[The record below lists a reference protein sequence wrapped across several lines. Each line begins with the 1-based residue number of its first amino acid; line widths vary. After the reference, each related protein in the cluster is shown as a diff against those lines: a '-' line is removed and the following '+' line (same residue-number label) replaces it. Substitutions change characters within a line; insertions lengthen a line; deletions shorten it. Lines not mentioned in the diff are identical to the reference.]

1 MTCLFDTRI
10 AFAVILTA
18 FYDVSRCDVW
28 QDIRRPMPR
37 IIRRALYQKLRE
49 LPELLEFRRDF
60 ELLSGMKLAFVNE
73 LGLGEDLLRDQLPL
87 CAALNASEA
96 GRAMCA
102 RCRHAL
108 LATANDH
115 PSCTLCDAGLNEVAI
130 PLNISGIKAGYF
142 MFGGTVPM
150 PPNQQTIQKARHL
163 MKKHGIG
170 IDDRDLEARLSQT
183 PVVPAET
190 VGAYKRI
197 VHLAAKQIA
206 LKITDQLVNPGV
218 AMPPSVTKA
227 CGYIR
232 AHALVDDINLAGV
245 ARHCCLSEGHLSR
258 LFHHATGLTFRE
270 YLTQVRI
277 ERAKSLL
284 VHPGKSV
291 TEIAYES
298 GFQSLSQFHRV
309 FRKVY
314 GASPGE
320 MRSKREIPNHDV

>member
-1 MTCLFDTRI
+1 
-10 AFAVILTA
+10 
-18 FYDVSRCDVW
+18 
-28 QDIRRPMPR
+28 MPR

-49 LPELLEFRRDF
+49 LPELLEFQRDF

-73 LGLGEDLLRDQLPL
+73 LGLGDDLRRDQLPL
-87 CAALNASEA
+87 CAAMNASEA

-102 RCRHAL
+102 RSRHAL
-108 LATANDH
+108 LANTGDH
-115 PSCTLCDAGLNEVAI
+115 SSCMLCDAGLSEAAI

-142 MFGGTVPM
+142 MFGGTAPQ

-163 MKKHGIG
+163 LKKNGIQ
-170 IDDRDLEARLSQT
+170 IDDRDLETWLSQT
-183 PVVPAET
+183 PVMPSET
-190 VGAYKRI
+190 LDAYKRI

-206 LKITDQLVNPGV
+206 LKVTDQLVDPEV
-218 AMPPSVTKA
+218 AMPPSVIKA

-232 AHALVDDINLAGV
+232 SRALVDDINLADV
-245 ARHCCLSEGHLSR
+245 ARHCCVSEGHLSR
-258 LFHHATGLTFRE
+258 IFHHATGLTFRE
-270 YLTQVRI
+270 YLTRVRI

-284 VHPGKSV
+284 LNSGKSV

-314 GASPGE
+314 DSSPGE
-320 MRSKREIPNHDV
+320 MRSRTNQSSSTRTR

>member
-1 MTCLFDTRI
+1 
-10 AFAVILTA
+10 
-18 FYDVSRCDVW
+18 
-28 QDIRRPMPR
+28 MPR

-49 LPELLEFRRDF
+49 LPELLEFQRDF
-60 ELLSGMKLAFVNE
+60 ELLSGMNLVFVDE
-73 LGLGEDLLRDQLPL
+73 LGLGDDLRRDPLPL
-87 CAALNASEA
+87 CAAMNASEA

-102 RCRHAL
+102 RSRHAL
-108 LATANDH
+108 LANTGDH
-115 PSCTLCDAGLNEVAI
+115 SACILCDAGLSEAAI

-142 MFGGTVPM
+142 MFGGTAPL

-163 MKKHGIG
+163 LKKNGIE
-170 IDDRDLEARLSQT
+170 IEDRDLETWLSQT
-183 PVVPAET
+183 PVVPSET
-190 VGAYKRI
+190 LGAYRRI

-206 LKITDQLVNPGV
+206 LKITDQLVDPEV
-218 AMPPSVTKA
+218 AMPPPVIKA

-232 AHALVDDINLAGV
+232 ARALVDDINLAEV
-245 ARHCCLSEGHLSR
+245 ARHCCVSEGHLSR

-284 VHPGKSV
+284 IHSGKSV

-309 FRKVY
+309 FRKAY

-320 MRSKREIPNHDV
+320 MRSKRTGKS